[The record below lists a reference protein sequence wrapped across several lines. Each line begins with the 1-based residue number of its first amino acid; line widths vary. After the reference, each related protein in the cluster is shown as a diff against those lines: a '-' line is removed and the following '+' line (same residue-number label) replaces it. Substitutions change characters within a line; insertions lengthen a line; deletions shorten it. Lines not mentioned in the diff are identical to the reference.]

1 MYMPLTSECFLIGVS
16 PYFPSSSES
25 WYLMIS
31 FLTSYLEPDFKDQ
44 VLEDQTWTTVKVL
57 GLYDFQFRAY
67 I

>member
-1 MYMPLTSECFLIGVS
+1 MPLTSECFLIGVS

-25 WYLMIS
+25 WYLMIL

-44 VLEDQTWTTVKVL
+44 MLEDQTWTTAKVL
-57 GLYDFQFRAY
+57 CLYDFQFRAY